1 MESTKGVL
9 FMQGRNKSDAARTTM
24 ICVDSYKQSIMAGRY
39 YNYGQ
44 EGEGHQFCGLMQ
56 LLADMEQILD
66 SANFPQSFT
75 AVRSFA
81 DAAEAKQA
89 DAAESAAQKGRCAT
103 FEVKILFRQHTSWQG
118 SVKWLEKNSEQ
129 PFRSALELIFLM
141 NSALECSAE

>member
-1 MESTKGVL
+1 
-9 FMQGRNKSDAARTTM
+9 MQGRNKRDSARTTM
-24 ICVDSYKQSIMAGRY
+24 ICVDSYEQNIMAGRY

-44 EGEGHQFCGLMQ
+44 EGEGHQFCSLVQ
-56 LLADMEQILD
+56 LLVELEKILD

-75 AVRSFA
+75 SVRSFA
-81 DAAEAKQA
+81 DVSDIKRT
-89 DAAESAAQKGRCAT
+89 DSTDSASRKGKCAT

-141 NSALECSAE
+141 NSALEYSAE

>member
-1 MESTKGVL
+1 
-9 FMQGRNKSDAARTTM
+9 MQGRNKSDSARTTM
-24 ICVDSYKQSIMAGRY
+24 ICVDSYEQNIMAGRY

-44 EGEGHQFCGLMQ
+44 EGEGHQFSGLMQ
-56 LLADMEQILD
+56 LLVDLEQILD
-66 SANFPQSFT
+66 SANFPQAFT

-81 DAAEAKQA
+81 DVSEVKPA
-89 DAAESAAQKGRCAT
+89 DAADNAAKKGKCAT

-141 NSALECSAE
+141 NSALEYAAE